1 MSRAVF
7 GWMVWVVCALTP
19 ITSRAQGPPPELVL
33 HWLATGD
40 QTSWFE
46 AVESA
51 RAGEWDPAALQEP
64 LNVPFLPKSHQPDW
78 ARSVEDE
85 LMWSWMRSISE
96 RLWMQHHR
104 PQADL
109 GMDSVLKARE
119 QSATVQW
126 TLVALGVW
134 GCALLLAVGWL
145 RIRRYE
151 RAILNVTSERY
162 PALASAPLAQEWTDS
177 VRKEWTQLQRLDPP
191 DSGASTGRWRLLSAP
206 EKEVAHLL
214 VQHLPVR
221 KIAKQ
226 MACSPSHIYNVR
238 SSIRRKWNLEATE
251 DLIEV
256 IAREREVN

>member
-7 GWMVWVVCALTP
+7 GVVVWFLCALTP
-19 ITSRAQGPPPELVL
+19 MTSGAQGPSPELVL
-33 HWLATGD
+33 HWLANGD
-40 QTSWFE
+40 RTSWFE

-109 GMDSVLKARE
+109 GMDSVLKTKE
-119 QSATVQW
+119 QSSTTRWA
-126 TLVALGVW
+126 LVALGVW
-134 GCALLLAVGWL
+134 LCTLVFAVGWL

-151 RAILNVTSERY
+151 RAILNVTSEWY
-162 PALASAPLAQEWTDS
+162 PDLATAPLAGEWSDS
-177 VRKEWTQLQRLDPP
+177 VRTEWTQLQRLNPS
-191 DSGASTGRWRLLSAP
+191 DSGASTGRWLLLSAP
-206 EKEVAHLL
+206 EKEVAQLL
-214 VQHLPVR
+214 VQHISVR

-238 SSIRRKWNLEATE
+238 SSIRRKWNLEASE
-251 DLIEV
+251 NLIEV
-256 IAREREVN
+256 IAREREGS